1 MSKKDKS
8 DNNEFGVDAN
18 YEQALSDADQIN
30 EVNDAIKSTPEY
42 KVGKNINKWV
52 NKYAEKNHS
61 LDGNPDRLP
70 NEDPEEMDI
79 IKKTDEVSRKIREAN
94 SEGGDFKI
102 EDHGEP
108 TTADEHNKEW
118 LDDGIHMHNKDRAK
132 KFLNSLRGHLIVSQ
146 ALTYGIKHLRALEDR
161 ENKYPKD
168 GEHAEPSNRSD
179 MEYLKEHLFP
189 LYDVF
194 KAA

>member
-1 MSKKDKS
+1 MTKKDKS
-8 DNNEFGVDAN
+8 DNNKFGGDSGIDAD

-70 NEDPEEMDI
+70 NEDP
-79 IKKTDEVSRKIREAN
+79 
-94 SEGGDFKI
+94 

-161 ENKYPKD
+161 KNKYPKD
-168 GEHAEPSNRSD
+168 GEHAEPSNRAD

-194 KAA
+194 NAA

>member
-1 MSKKDKS
+1 MSNKDKV
-8 DNNEFGVDAN
+8 DEMNE
-18 YEQALSDADQIN
+18 
-30 EVNDAIKSTPEY
+30 AIKSTPEY
-42 KVGKNINKWV
+42 NQGKRLMEEYKNEGE
-52 NKYAEKNHS
+52 KYHK
-61 LDGNPDRLP
+61 
-70 NEDPEEMDI
+70 EESDW
-79 IKKTDEVSRKIREAN
+79 AL
-94 SEGGDFKI
+94 
-102 EDHGEP
+102 

-146 ALTYGIKHLRALEDR
+146 ALTYGINHLRALEDR
-161 ENKYPKD
+161 KNKYPKD

-194 KAA
+194 NAA

>member
-1 MSKKDKS
+1 MSNKDKV
-8 DNNEFGVDAN
+8 DEMNE
-18 YEQALSDADQIN
+18 
-30 EVNDAIKSTPEY
+30 AIKSTPEY
-42 KVGKNINKWV
+42 SQGKNIMEE
-52 NKYAEKNHS
+52 YAEKNHS

-70 NEDPEEMDI
+70 NEDP
-79 IKKTDEVSRKIREAN
+79 
-94 SEGGDFKI
+94 

-132 KFLNSLRGHLIVSQ
+132 KFLNSLRGHLIISQ
-146 ALTYGIKHLRALEDR
+146 ALTYGINHLRALEDR

-194 KAA
+194 NAA

>member
-1 MSKKDKS
+1 MSNKDKS
-8 DNNEFGVDAN
+8 DNNKFGGDSGIDAD
-18 YEQALSDADQIN
+18 YEQALSD
-30 EVNDAIKSTPEY
+30 
-42 KVGKNINKWV
+42 
-52 NKYAEKNHS
+52 YAEKNHS
-61 LDGNPDRLP
+61 LDGNPEKFPL
-70 NEDPEEMDI
+70 EDP
-79 IKKTDEVSRKIREAN
+79 
-94 SEGGDFKI
+94 

-132 KFLNSLRGHLIVSQ
+132 KFLNSLRGHLIISQ
-146 ALTYGIKHLRALEDR
+146 ALTYGINHLRALEDR

-179 MEYLKEHLFP
+179 MEYLKENLFP

-194 KAA
+194 NAA